1 MIKDP
6 ILEELERLRAMRME
20 EIGFDFDAFFR
31 ELKMQER
38 ALAQAPE
45 PPPALG
51 LPRKPGPRGR

>member
-6 ILEELERLRAMRME
+6 ILEELERLRAMQME

-45 PPPALG
+45 SPPG
-51 LPRKPGPRGR
+51 LRLLTKPGPRGR